1 VAISTLNNLLHRQK
15 RAQRSNEAGFT
26 LLEMVMATLV
36 LTIGLLGVASAIGYA
51 LLASNRGRGIT
62 NAKMLIVAV
71 QEQMETLRDTGQLN
85 FAEIS
90 NSHVNGSSFTYFPTE
105 FMPVSQFPGP
115 DGIYGTNDDL
125 ISPGP
130 DGFYFTAD
138 DFTDTSRARPNV
150 TRQILI
156 TAIPNEPLLKKITV
170 TVRYAPNGGETRD
183 LVGISY
189 LNDDAHSNYIP

>member
-1 VAISTLNNLLHRQK
+1 MLNK
-15 RAQRSNEAGFT
+15 IITKGQRTGEQGFS
-26 LLEMVMATLV
+26 LLEMVMAMMV
-36 LTIGLLGVASAIGYA
+36 LTVGLLGVASAIGYS
-51 LLASNRGRGIT
+51 LLATNRGRGIT

-71 QEQMETLRDTGQLN
+71 QEQMETVRDTGQLT

-90 NSHVNGSSFTYFPTE
+90 NSHVNGSTFSYFPTE

-125 ISPGP
+125 VSPGP

-138 DFTDTSRARPNV
+138 DFTDISRARPNV

-156 TAIPNEPLLKKITV
+156 TPIPNEPLLKKITV
-170 TVRYAPNGGETRD
+170 TVRYSPNGNEVRE

-189 LNDDAHSNYIP
+189 LNDDAHSNYVP

>member
-1 VAISTLNNLLHRQK
+1 MATPMLNKTSQAGNSKVA
-15 RAQRSNEAGFT
+15 NEQGFS
-26 LLEMVMATLV
+26 LFEMVVATMILSV
-36 LTIGLLGVASAIGYA
+36 GLLGVASAIGYA
-51 LLASNRGRGIT
+51 LLATNRGRGIT

-71 QEQMETLRDTGQLN
+71 QEQMETVRDTGQLT

-90 NSHVNGSSFTYFPTE
+90 NSHVNGSTFSYFPTD

-125 ISPGP
+125 VSPGP

-138 DFTDTSRARPNV
+138 DFTDPSRARPNV
-150 TRQILI
+150 SRRII
-156 TAIPNEPLLKKITV
+156 IEPIPNEPLLKKITV
-170 TVRYAPNGGETRD
+170 TVRYTPNGGESRD

>member
-1 VAISTLNNLLHRQK
+1 MAMRMLNK
-15 RAQRSNEAGFT
+15 IITKGQRTGEQGFS
-26 LLEMVMATLV
+26 LLEMVMAMMV
-36 LTIGLLGVASAIGYA
+36 LTVGLLGVASAIGYS
-51 LLASNRGRGIT
+51 LLATNRGRGIT

-71 QEQMETLRDTGQLN
+71 QEQMETVRDTGQLT

-90 NSHVNGSSFTYFPTE
+90 NSHVNGSTFSYFPTE

-125 ISPGP
+125 VSPGP

-138 DFTDTSRARPNV
+138 DFTDISRARPNV

-156 TAIPNEPLLKKITV
+156 TPIPNEPLLKKITV
-170 TVRYAPNGGETRD
+170 TVRYSPNGNEVRE

-189 LNDDAHSNYIP
+189 LNDDAHSNYVP